1 VLSELNRLV
10 RDVTFAYEN
19 YDVLGATRPVAEF
32 VEGVSNWY
40 VRLSRRRFWDGDPA
54 ALQTLYDVL
63 VTVAHLL
70 APATPFVAEELY
82 QNLVVRGEQGERR
95 GEGRGGDANSPISN
109 LPISQ
114 SLNLPTPSTWRA
126 GRRSIS
132 T

>member
-32 VEGVSNWY
+32 VESVSNWY

-82 QNLVVRGEQGERR
+82 QNLVVRGVGERAK
-95 GEGRGGDANSPISN
+95 GREAKRKTRRPIS
-109 LPISQ
+109 P
-114 SLNLPTPSTWRA
+114 PTP
-126 GRRSIS
+126 
-132 T
+132 